1 MLRYRCN
8 MFSLFKRCP
17 APEILTFKAR
27 VELFWDWYAKVAT
40 RFYQTIE
47 HKRCADLSGEVS
59 KKVDVLL
66 SGMAWVF
73 GPGENG
79 GHSFTLSGE
88 GNLHR
93 QLLTQYWVSR
103 APTLEGWTFY
113 PARQPGRIDGIRMEI
128 EGQSFD
134 PMEFWLTPIINNEEE
149 QLDITA
155 WHPTYAKLSEQ
166 NRLGPLF
173 LFLDEA
179 LGEFGTGQWIG
190 EIKVGDRRLTD
201 SIPLKEL
208 PSFIEKLAAETGWKK
223 LPPGEC
229 ASVYHLKEEG
239 APFLRGD
246 LIAGTTMNM
255 RLINEYLG
263 SEGEMEDPLAGTGA
277 DYVFV
282 SFDARIL
289 PEGKQVDAR
298 AVIEDGLDGTLRAEA
313 SGRLMGGGLGREFA
327 YIDLLLFDG
336 NNSLNI
342 VQRVLREHNLPAG
355 TAINFFAKE
364 SKARRI
370 VL

>member
-1 MLRYRCN
+1 
-8 MFSLFKRCP
+8 MFSLFKRRP
-17 APEILTFKAR
+17 KPESLTFKAR
-27 VELFWDWYAKVAT
+27 VEAFWDWYAQVAD

-47 HKRCADLSGEVS
+47 AKRCAELSGEVS
-59 KKVDVLL
+59 QKVDELL
-66 SGMAWVF
+66 PGFAWVF

-88 GNLHR
+88 GVLHH

-103 APTLEGWTFY
+103 APTLAGWTFY

-134 PMEFWLTPIINNEEE
+134 PMEFWLTPTINHEDE
-149 QLDITA
+149 QVDIAA

-190 EIKVGDRRLTD
+190 EIKACDRRLAEA
-201 SIPLKEL
+201 IPLQEL
-208 PSFIEKLAAETGWKK
+208 PVYIEKLAAETGWKK
-223 LPPGEC
+223 FPPGEC
-229 ASVYHLKEEG
+229 ATVYHLKETDG
-239 APFLRGD
+239 PFLRGD
-246 LIAGTTMNM
+246 LIAGTSMNM
-255 RLINEYLG
+255 KLINEYLR
-263 SEGEMEDPLAGTGA
+263 SEGEMEDPLARTRA

-289 PEGKQVDAR
+289 PDGKQVDAR
-298 AVIEDGLDGTLRAEA
+298 GVIEDALDGALRAES

-327 YIDLLLFDG
+327 YVDLLIFDG
-336 NNSLNI
+336 HNSLDI
-342 VQRVLREHNLPAG
+342 IQRTLREHQLPSG
-355 TAINFFAKE
+355 TAIHFFAKE
-364 SKARRI
+364 KAAQRV